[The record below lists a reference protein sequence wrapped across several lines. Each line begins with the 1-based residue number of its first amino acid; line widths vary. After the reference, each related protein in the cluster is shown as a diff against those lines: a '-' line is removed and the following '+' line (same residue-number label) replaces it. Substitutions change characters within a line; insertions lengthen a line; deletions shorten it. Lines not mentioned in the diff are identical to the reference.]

1 MILEH
6 ETSGHFV
13 VVVVVVVVWL
23 CYWCCYFHTVVKCVG
38 LATKEKWNKYPSC
51 VLLQVCFQSLGSVY
65 KKVTLL
71 LQNCIVNLF

>member
-38 LATKEKWNKYPSC
+38 LATKEK
-51 VLLQVCFQSLGSVY
+51 
-65 KKVTLL
+65 
-71 LQNCIVNLF
+71 